1 MTQLSIIIVSYNTKD
16 ILANCLNLI
25 DKSDLDKSL
34 FETIIIDNGSN
45 DGSIEMVE
53 KLKSKNSYIKIIRNY
68 TNIGFGAANNK
79 AIRMAKSEYILL
91 LNSDVMVDK
100 DTILKQIQFMKE
112 HLEYSA
118 STCKLMLPDNKM
130 DPACHRG
137 FPTVWAS
144 LSYFAKLE
152 KILPKTKIFG
162 QYHQGFLNLDK
173 IHDIDAISGAFF
185 MIKKS
190 VFDKIGLFDEGFF
203 MYGEDLDLCL
213 RIKQHGFKI
222 GFNSDNSAIHLKG
235 KSGRKKTDKLIN
247 NSSLQKTNYHFWN
260 AMWLFYQKHYLKKYP
275 RITNLIV
282 KQVINMQRKKYER

>member
-25 DKSDLDKSL
+25 DKSDLEKSL
-34 FETIIIDNGSN
+34 FEIIIIDNGSN
-45 DGSIEMVE
+45 DGSIEMIE
-53 KLKSKNSYIKIIRNY
+53 KLKSKNNTIKLVKNY
-68 TNIGFGAANNK
+68 TNFGFGAANNK
-79 AIRMAKSEYILL
+79 AIRMAKGEYILL

-100 DTILKQIQFMKE
+100 DTISKQIQFMKE
-112 HLEYSA
+112 HLKYSA
-118 STCKLMLPDNKM
+118 STCKLMLADNKM

-144 LSYFAKLE
+144 LCYFTKLE
-152 KILPKTKIFG
+152 KIFSKTKIFG

-185 MIKKS
+185 MIKKN

-213 RIKQHGFKI
+213 RIKQNDFKI

-235 KSGRKKTDKLIN
+235 KSGRKKTDELVD

-275 RITNLIV
+275 IITTFII
-282 KQVINMQRKKYER
+282 KEVINIQRKKYE